1 MRRFRTSLPLLG
13 WVLAGVLAVALGGRA
28 VAATL
33 APEATASATAAADS
47 PGQSGQEQPQ
57 AQEGDRGKGD
67 RGGHGWRG
75 RGHRGGGGPLGG
87 GRFRERAPIRG
98 EVTVP
103 NGNNGYEQVA
113 FARGTVTAISETSI
127 SVRSADNVTTTF
139 ALNGDTSY
147 RKGRDGAARTD
158 IAVNAEVYVSGP
170 RSGSTLTA
178 RNVLVRGDRNQGRP
192 APTPTPG
199 PGATPSPTPTP

>member
-47 PGQSGQEQPQ
+47 SGQSGQEQPQ
-57 AQEGDRGKGD
+57 AQGDRGDKGG
-67 RGGHGWRG
+67 RGWHG
-75 RGHRGGGGPLGG
+75 RGHRGGGPLGG
-87 GRFRERAPIRG
+87 GRFRERAPVRG

-103 NGNNGYEQVA
+103 NGSNGYEQVA

-139 ALNGDTSY
+139 ALNGDTTY
-147 RKGRDGAARTD
+147 RKGRDEAARTD
-158 IAVNAEVYVSGP
+158 IAVNAEVFVSGP

-178 RNVLVRGDRNQGRP
+178 RHVIVRGDRNQGRP
-192 APTPTPG
+192 G
-199 PGATPSPTPTP
+199 PSPTPTPAPPAPTPTPTP